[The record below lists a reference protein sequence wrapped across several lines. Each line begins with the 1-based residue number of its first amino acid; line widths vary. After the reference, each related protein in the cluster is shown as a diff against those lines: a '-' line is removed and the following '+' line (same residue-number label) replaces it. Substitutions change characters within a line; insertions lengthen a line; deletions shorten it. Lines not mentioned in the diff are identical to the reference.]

1 MAAVHPRSIPF
12 QSLKPDPLAALY
24 SWRDFFPVGEEQE
37 VFSSVGLRK
46 RALDSGEE
54 TPLRSFGCKLICP
67 FRCFFCHGEP
77 GELELLKESGL
88 TS

>member
-67 FRCFFCHGEP
+67 FRCFFVTVSRVSLSC
-77 GELELLKESGL
+77 
-88 TS
+88 